1 VGVSAATVATV
12 FRYAVREGASSIAA
26 STSRWPTPV
35 PCRSSANGHV
45 LQLDRA
51 GLVARDE
58 LQVPDRIPVEAGD
71 QHVAR
76 LDVGVLLLHGVLG
89 ELSQWTEPV
98 GPGAQ
103 GDHRR
108 VGQGCLTRVAR
119 V

>member
-1 VGVSAATVATV
+1 VGVVRGDSRDR
-12 FRYAVREGASSIAA
+12 FRYAVRERASSIAA
-26 STSRWPTPV
+26 STSRWPMPV
-35 PCRSSANGHV
+35 PYRSSADGHA

-51 GLVARDE
+51 GLARDE